1 MRRRTLRFLII
12 LLPILSACTQADS
25 PATSPAATTHQR
37 VVTLA
42 PNLTELVFT
51 AGAGELLVG
60 VSAYSDFPPQVSSI
74 PVIGD
79 AFSIDLERLALLQP
93 DLLLAWRSGTPAHVV
108 DELRASG
115 YTVETIDTTALADI
129 PAALRRIG
137 ELTGR
142 ETQADRV
149 ADEFDAAIGALRAQ
163 YADRKE
169 LRVFYQV
176 AARPLYTVSGE
187 HYVSELIVV
196 CGGRN
201 IFADLEELAPAVDVE
216 AVLDRNPEA
225 ILVSGD
231 AGDDAFDAWSRWPD
245 VAANRLDNRF
255 RIPADQVSRPTTRV
269 LVAGQAI
276 CEVLQTARDR
286 RRSYEMTDDG

>member
-1 MRRRTLRFLII
+1 
-12 LLPILSACTQADS
+12 
-25 PATSPAATTHQR
+25 

-276 CEVLQTARDR
+276 CEALQTARDR